1 MKKYHIISA
10 FFVLITCFT
19 YSQKN
24 RGNIN
29 VLYGTIIA
37 YKTYSIGYE
46 SLDLFNTSIIHSDK
60 HHLSALVRFGGWN
73 STVSIE
79 NSGIQSAFGLSYLYG
94 EGNHYFEHS
103 SELVF
108 HFDHSLKGEGYNYIA
123 SLYRPFIGYRY
134 QPLEKKYLFRIGIG
148 WKEALQIGFGYRF

>member
-1 MKKYHIISA
+1 MKKNHIIFA
-10 FFVLITCFT
+10 FFVLFEFCSF
-19 YSQKN
+19 SQKN

-79 NSGIQSAFGLSYLYG
+79 NSGIQTAFGVSYLYG
-94 EGNHYFEHS
+94 KNNHYFEHS
-103 SELVF
+103 SEVVI
-108 HFDHSLKGEGYNYIA
+108 HFDQSLKGNGLNFIGT
-123 SLYRPFIGYRY
+123 LYRPFIGYRF
-134 QPLEKKYLFRIGIG
+134 QPLEKKFLFRIGIG